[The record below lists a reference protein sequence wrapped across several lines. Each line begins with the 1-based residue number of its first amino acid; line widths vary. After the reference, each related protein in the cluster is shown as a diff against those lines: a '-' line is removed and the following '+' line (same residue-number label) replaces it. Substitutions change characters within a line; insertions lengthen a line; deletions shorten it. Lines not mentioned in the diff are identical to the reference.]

1 MIVYLSRS
9 NEGAINITSHLQIG
23 INRNQPQTCHMMK
36 DTIVCR
42 DQREIYKSFII
53 PNIGF

>member
-9 NEGAINITSHLQIG
+9 NAINITSHLQIG
-23 INRNQPQTCHMMK
+23 IYRNQGQSCHIMK